1 MITIDDVE
9 YAEEDLTEEAKI
21 RVKRIQELRGQIDA
35 LMINYE
41 EIQAAI
47 NHHAGKIKEAIDA
60 PVQRDEAAFVHD

>member
-1 MITIDDVE
+1 MITIDDVT
-9 YAEEDLTEEAKI
+9 YAAEDLTEEAKI

-47 NHHAGKIKEAIDA
+47 SHHAGKIKEVMDVS
-60 PVQRDEAAFVHD
+60 VQSDEAND